1 MFVYFDNC
9 LAVLVKMSD
18 ASSIGSFMNS
28 ISHSGKFV
36 SCGAMRSGLP
46 IVWVTVCFLWYQ
58 PPLFFFGSRL
68 TPVGDLSVSECG
80 SKFICGVSF
89 RYVGE
94 RGCGWLAVVV
104 VVLHWVFPV
113 CPPAGKGAHCNE
125 RSNFIDFAKSF
136 LFRYGVSGD
145 WCFCCFTGFF
155 LIFLE
160 LFSTHISPLIFPVI
174 RVSPLFSL
182 LDFPFFR
189 FHCWLLFLFLS
200 CRCWP
205 GGIFSPLPLCLFL
218 YLRNCF
224 NVYRFSRHRRRCL
237 LWNFAVSAIVY
248 IWWGWNPP
256 LRRHSA
262 KYTLYMCVRIGN
274 IFSYTDILAII
285 IWIRNKICL

>member
-1 MFVYFDNC
+1 MWRYAFGFANC
-9 LAVLVKMSD
+9 LGYCLLLV
-18 ASSIGSFMNS
+18 IPTTSF
-28 ISHSGKFV
+28 
-36 SCGAMRSGLP
+36 L
-46 IVWVTVCFLWYQ
+46 
-58 PPLFFFGSRL
+58 FFGSRL

-136 LFRYGVSGD
+136 LFRYDVSGD

-155 LIFLE
+155 LIFLD

-182 LDFPFFR
+182 LDFPFFP
-189 FHCWLLFLFLS
+189 FSLLIV
-200 CRCWP
+200 
-205 GGIFSPLPLCLFL
+205 IFIFI
-218 YLRNCF
+218 
-224 NVYRFSRHRRRCL
+224 
-237 LWNFAVSAIVY
+237 VSMLARGY
-248 IWWGWNPP
+248 I
-256 LRRHSA
+256 
-262 KYTLYMCVRIGN
+262 
-274 IFSYTDILAII
+274 
-285 IWIRNKICL
+285 